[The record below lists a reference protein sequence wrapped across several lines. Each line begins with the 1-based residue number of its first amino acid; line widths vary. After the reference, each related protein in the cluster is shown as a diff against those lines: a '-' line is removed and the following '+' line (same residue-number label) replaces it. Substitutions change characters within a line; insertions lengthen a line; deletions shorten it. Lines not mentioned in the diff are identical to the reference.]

1 VAAGLRGDLPEEAV
15 RPRHARGSGLRFSV
29 FLLLLVALLIAFIEL
44 QWKSFPLPW
53 GPGIR

>member
-1 VAAGLRGDLPEEAV
+1 MRE
-15 RPRHARGSGLRFSV
+15 RRARGSALRFSV

-44 QWKSFPLPW
+44 RWKSFPLPW